1 MANPTNAAPETV
13 KHQWVPDLT
22 FAEHLADRGRFGEAA
37 EICEVSLRE
46 DGPSARAFHLL
57 GLIRDGAGDR
67 HQASEFYRKAL
78 FLEPDHYEALMH
90 LALIKDQNGDRTAAE
105 NLKKRAHACFGAN
118 EMTADLRARNL
129 EFTRSGKLNDCWNKI
144 GVWGN
149 RECGELKKVTHCR
162 NCIVYSSA
170 AAQLLG
176 AELPEGY
183 LDRWTTH
190 FATPPIVEDRQ
201 VRTALILRIGAELL
215 ALSPS
220 CLQEIAEGRPIHSVP
235 QRRSSFL
242 LGVANIR
249 GELLICVALDRL
261 LGLENKQ
268 PEKSA
273 FATLAYRRLVVA
285 SRKVQDLYF
294 RWMKCMASTGLIRK
308 T

>member
-1 MANPTNAAPETV
+1 
-13 KHQWVPDLT
+13 
-22 FAEHLADRGRFGEAA
+22 
-37 EICEVSLRE
+37 
-46 DGPSARAFHLL
+46 
-57 GLIRDGAGDR
+57 
-67 HQASEFYRKAL
+67 
-78 FLEPDHYEALMH
+78 
-90 LALIKDQNGDRTAAE
+90 
-105 NLKKRAHACFGAN
+105 
-118 EMTADLRARNL
+118 MTADLRARNL

-268 PEKSA
+268 PEKSPSQRSP
-273 FATLAYRRLVVA
+273 YRRLVVA
-285 SRKVQDLYF
+285 GREGSRFVFPVDEVHGIHRFNPKDL
-294 RWMKCMASTGLIRK
+294 KEVPSTVAKAQITCLRGILLWQNKSVGCLDDQLLLLTLNRSL